1 MRVRHASL
9 LALTVLAASAARLE
23 GQRRADQA
31 RLMFS
36 LGMGWASGGGTL
48 WSVGKQPLAVQLNE
62 IDTLSVGRSFRN
74 SFNLVFSGTYFPGDH
89 LGFTLEAQLLGLG
102 TVDGCLIRATQGALF
117 TQETCSSIEGSE
129 RSSSSTALA
138 GGVMYRIASHNVIHP
153 YLRAMGGMVIAQ
165 ESFVKM
171 KGRVTGSTGERAD
184 LILYD
189 DKGGASFSPYV
200 GLGGGVVIA
209 TGRGF
214 QMRFEVRDNWV
225 NLPAVSGPTARQGS
239 VPPSDR
245 VGVHRLTA
253 TIGFDILLERKRG
266 RRY

>member
-1 MRVRHASL
+1 MRVRHAGL
-9 LALTVLAASAARLE
+9 LALTLLAASAARLE
-23 GQRRADQA
+23 GQGRADQA

-36 LGMGWASGGGTL
+36 LGMGWATGGGTL
-48 WSVGKQPLAVQLNE
+48 WSVGRQPLAIQVNE
-62 IDTLSVGRSFRN
+62 IDTLSVSRSLRN
-74 SFNLVFSGTYFPGDH
+74 SFNVVFSGTYFPGDH

-102 TVDGCLIRATQGALF
+102 TVDGCAIRQTLGATF
-117 TQETCSSIEGSE
+117 TQEACSSINQSE

-138 GGVMYRIASHNVIHP
+138 GGGMYRIASHNFIHP
-153 YLRAMGGMVIAQ
+153 YLRAMGGMVIVQ
-165 ESFVKM
+165 ESFLKM

-189 DKGGASFSPYV
+189 DNGGTSISPYI
-200 GLGGGVVIA
+200 GLGGGIVIA

-225 NLPAVSGPTARQGS
+225 NVPGVSAPTSRQGF

-245 VGVHRLTA
+245 VGAHRLTA

>member
-1 MRVRHASL
+1 MRSRHASL
-9 LALTVLAASAARLE
+9 IVLTFLALPAAGLQ
-23 GQRRADQA
+23 GQGRADQA

-36 LGMGWASGGGTL
+36 LGMGWSTGGGTL
-48 WSVGKQPLAVQLNE
+48 WSVGKQPLAVMTNE
-62 IDTLSVGRSFRN
+62 IDTLSLSRTFGDN
-74 SFNLVFSGTYFPGDH
+74 FNVVFSGTYFPGDN

-102 TVDGCLIRATQGALF
+102 TTDGCSIRTTQGALF
-117 TQETCSSIEGSE
+117 TSEACSSINGGEH
-129 RSSSSTALA
+129 SSSSTAIA

-165 ESFVKM
+165 NSFLKM
-171 KGRVTGSTGERAD
+171 EGTVTGTTGGEAG

-189 DKGGASFSPYV
+189 DDEAVSISPYI
-200 GLGGGVVIA
+200 GLGGGVVVA

-225 NLPAVSGPTARQGS
+225 NVPAVSGPTSRQGYI
-239 VPPSDR
+239 PPSER
-245 VGVHRLTA
+245 VGTHRLSA
-253 TIGFDILLERKRG
+253 TLGFDIVLERKRG

>member
-1 MRVRHASL
+1 MRARHAGLVALTL
-9 LALTVLAASAARLE
+9 LAAPAARLE
-23 GQRRADQA
+23 GQGRADQA

-36 LGMGWASGGGTL
+36 LGVGWATGGGTL
-48 WSVGKQPLAVQLNE
+48 WSVNRQPLAVQLNE
-62 IDTLSVGRSFRN
+62 IDTLSVSRSFRN
-74 SFNLVFSGTYFPGDH
+74 NLNVVFSGTYFPGNN

-102 TVDGCLIRATQGALF
+102 TVDGCAIRQTLGATF
-117 TQETCSSIEGSE
+117 TQEACSSINGNE

-138 GGVMYRIASHNVIHP
+138 GGIMYRVASHNIIHP
-153 YLRAMGGMVIAQ
+153 YVRVMGGMVIVQ
-165 ESFVKM
+165 ESFLKM

-189 DKGGASFSPYV
+189 DQGGTSISPYV
-200 GLGGGVVIA
+200 GLGGGVVLA

-214 QMRFEVRDNWV
+214 QMRFELRDNWV
-225 NLPAVSGPTARQGS
+225 NVPGVSGPTSRQGY

>member
-1 MRVRHASL
+1 MRVRHACL
-9 LALTVLAASAARLE
+9 IALTLLAASAAGLE
-23 GQRRADQA
+23 GQGRADQA

-36 LGMGWASGGGTL
+36 LGMGWATGGGTL

-62 IDTLSVGRSFRN
+62 IDTLSVSRSFRN
-74 SFNLVFSGTYFPGDH
+74 NFNAVFSGTYFPGNN

-102 TVDGCLIRATQGALF
+102 TVDGCTIRQTLGAAY
-117 TQETCSSIEGSE
+117 TQEACSSISGKE

-138 GGVMYRIASHNVIHP
+138 VGVMYRIASHNVIHP
-153 YLRAMGGMVIAQ
+153 YLRAMGGMVIVQ
-165 ESFVKM
+165 ESFLKTEGWVS
-171 KGRVTGSTGERAD
+171 GTTGERAD

-189 DKGGASFSPYV
+189 DDGGTSISPYI
-200 GLGGGVVIA
+200 GLGGGVVVA

-214 QMRFEVRDNWV
+214 QLRFEIRDNWV
-225 NLPAVSGPTARQGS
+225 NVPGVSGPTSRQGF

-253 TIGFDILLERKRG
+253 TMGFDILLERKRG

>member
-1 MRVRHASL
+1 MRARHASL
-9 LALTVLAASAARLE
+9 VALTVLAASAARLE
-23 GQRRADQA
+23 GQSRADQA

-36 LGMGWASGGGTL
+36 LGMGWATGGGTL
-48 WSVGKQPLAVQLNE
+48 WSVGRQPLALQLNE
-62 IDTLSVGRSFRN
+62 IDTLSVGRAFRN
-74 SFNLVFSGTYFPGDH
+74 NFNLVFSGTYFPGNN

-102 TVDGCLIRATQGALF
+102 TVDNCAIRQTLGATF
-117 TQETCSSIEGSE
+117 TQETCSSINGNE

-153 YLRAMGGMVIAQ
+153 YLRAMAGMVITQ
-165 ESFVKM
+165 ESFLKM
-171 KGRVTGSTGERAD
+171 EGRVTGTSGGAAD

-189 DKGGASFSPYV
+189 DNDGTSISPYI
-200 GLGGGVVIA
+200 GLGGGIVIA
-209 TGRGF
+209 TGRGL
-214 QMRFEVRDNWV
+214 QMRFELRDNWV
-225 NLPAVSGPTARQGS
+225 NVPGVSGPTSRQGF

>member
-1 MRVRHASL
+1 MRARHASL
-9 LALTVLAASAARLE
+9 IALILLAATATRLE
-23 GQRRADQA
+23 GQHRADQA

-36 LGMGWASGGGTL
+36 LGMGWATGGGTL
-48 WSVGKQPLAVQLNE
+48 WSVGRQPLVVQQNQ
-62 IDTLSVGRSFRN
+62 IDTLSVSRSFRN
-74 SFNLVFSGTYFPGDH
+74 NLNVVFSGTYFPGNNF
-89 LGFTLEAQLLGLG
+89 GFTVEAQLLGLG
-102 TVDGCLIRATQGALF
+102 TVDACAIRQTLGATY
-117 TQETCSSIEGSE
+117 TQEACSSISGNE

-153 YLRAMGGMVIAQ
+153 YLRAMGGMVIVQ
-165 ESFVKM
+165 ESFLKM
-171 KGRVTGSTGERAD
+171 KGRVTGSTGKKAD

-189 DKGGASFSPYV
+189 DDGGTSLSPYV

-214 QMRFEVRDNWV
+214 QMRFELRDNWV
-225 NLPAVSGPTARQGS
+225 NIPGVSAPTARQGLL
-239 VPPSDR
+239 PPSDR